1 MTDYAIHSPNNGEL
15 LIKFHDELVKKGFKT
30 PKWNIENNPLR
41 LNTYAEGRKVFFYT
55 LYIDA
60 EKAMEYHSFDGE
72 IKNEPEIPLPI
83 HRDLTPEN
91 FNSVLNE
98 VLQNFGINV

>member
-15 LIKFHDELVKKGFKT
+15 LIKFHDELVKHGLNSHE
-30 PKWNIENNPLR
+30 KWNKNSNPNF
-41 LNTYAEGRKVFFYT
+41 LNEFTKEDGRSVFFYT
-55 LYIDA
+55 IYISQS
-60 EKAMEYHSFDGE
+60 KNIFYISRRGIE
-72 IKNEPEIPLPI
+72 INI
-83 HRDLTPEN
+83 HYDLTPEN